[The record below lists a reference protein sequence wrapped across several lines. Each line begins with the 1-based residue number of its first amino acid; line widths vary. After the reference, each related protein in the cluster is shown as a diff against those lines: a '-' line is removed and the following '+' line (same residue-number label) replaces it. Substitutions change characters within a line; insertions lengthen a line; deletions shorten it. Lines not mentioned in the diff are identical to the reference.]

1 LLFLFGLHL
10 LVASRANSR
19 RHSTIFVR
27 PAFCLKHDPPTKS
40 WLSIQRKR
48 IPNASHSFIHIR
60 GGSIEIGDDS
70 DDDSSDDENEKSST
84 TTGVDTASGPDS
96 EQQEGKQTPKSV
108 SEPVPVTIKTATGS
122 KLLDQSIELLTV
134 NRNRNIASLKQSVSR
149 QLPSRPPIATIQLTI
164 HGKILDDDVLISD
177 LIEDQEDDD
186 DDDEA
191 EEGSKEGIVLH
202 LDMIPAVDPKFVP
215 ELERKIP
222 DVTNEEL
229 LEAYAINEAAIYH
242 NAALILKEEK
252 LGWEET
258 NDDEGESE
266 KALPLPV
273 NRAIREQAERI
284 KQNLKSTVLSTE
296 NSNKL
301 LADLVPPSKQE
312 TQKIEIKGQRVRRTG
327 TVGVKGNWKRV
338 IQQNMN
344 VNWAVTIRHFLLF
357 LFFGWFG
364 GRTPTSRAILLLGA
378 PSVFVLQAR
387 PVKFMIKQVLYTLL
401 DHPPGIV
408 LSLLPAPQ
416 QKILSL
422 NVDDELDAV
431 YGNFI
436 VRSVP
441 KSVEDVN
448 IDDYSD
454 DETDEEEEEEE
465 EDDDDDDDD
474 NNYDDDDDDE

>member
-1 LLFLFGLHL
+1 M
-10 LVASRANSR
+10 
-19 RHSTIFVR
+19 
-27 PAFCLKHDPPTKS
+27 HDPPPS
-40 WLSIQRKR
+40 WQSIERNRILSS
-48 IPNASHSFIHIR
+48 SHSWIQIR
-60 GGSIEIGDDS
+60 GGSIGSGDGSD
-70 DDDSSDDENEKSST
+70 DDDSSDDEDEKSST
-84 TTGVDTASGPDS
+84 KTESAAAATTNVHGDAASGPDS
-96 EQQEGKQTPKSV
+96 EQQGKEPQKIV
-108 SEPVPVTIKTATGS
+108 SEPVPVTIKTAIGS

-164 HGKILDDDVLISD
+164 HGKILNDDVLISD

-186 DDDEA
+186 VDDDEV
-191 EEGSKEGIVLH
+191 EQGSREGIVLH
-202 LDMIPAVDPKFVP
+202 LDMVPTVDPKFFP
-215 ELERKIP
+215 DLERKIP
-222 DVTNEEL
+222 DVNNEEL
-229 LEAYAINEAAIYH
+229 LEAYAINEAAIFH
-242 NAALILKEEK
+242 NAALILNEEK
-252 LGWEET
+252 VGEEET
-258 NDDEGESE
+258 DDNYEKPE
-266 KALPLPV
+266 KALLLPV
-273 NRAIREQAERI
+273 NVAIREQADRI
-284 KQNLKSTVLSTE
+284 KQNLKSTILATE
-296 NSNKL
+296 NANKL
-301 LADLVPPSKQE
+301 LANLVPPSKQD
-312 TQKIEIKGQRVRRTG
+312 TQKIEIKGRRVRRTG
-327 TVGVKGNWKRV
+327 SVGVKGNWKRV

-387 PVKFMIKQVLYTLL
+387 PVKFMIKQIVYTLL

-441 KSVEDVN
+441 KENAVEDDNV
-448 IDDYSD
+448 DDDSD
-454 DETDEEEEEEE
+454 DETDEDDYEEV
-465 EDDDDDDDD
+465 
-474 NNYDDDDDDE
+474 YDDDDDDE